1 MTMIINNKFV
11 FVFIIMSTV
20 VCDSFANC
28 VEKEAHGSKLFSWI
42 RPP

>member
-11 FVFIIMSTV
+11 FVLIIMGTV
-20 VCDSFANC
+20 VCDSFTNC
-28 VEKEAHGSKLFSWI
+28 VEKAAHGSDLFSWI